1 MERLTAVQ
9 YWRRTLKLTAV
20 LLVLWFVVT
29 FVASYFA
36 HELNRFT
43 FLGFPLGFYMGAQ
56 GALLVYLFIVCFYAW
71 AMRKLDQ
78 ALEQEGY
85 DLAPRQT
92 RGRNS

>member
-1 MERLTAVQ
+1 METLDRVQ
-9 YWRRTLKLTAV
+9 YWRRTLRLTGA
-20 LLVLWFVVT
+20 LLALWFVVT

-56 GALLVYLFIVCFYAW
+56 GAMLVYLFIVCFYAW

-78 ALEQEGY
+78 ALAQSENAASASIARSS
-85 DLAPRQT
+85 D
-92 RGRNS
+92 S